1 MGDKFRTAHVS
12 AASSPL
18 LAQISLSG
26 DKSVS
31 IRRALLSLLTTDAIR
46 LTNYGSG
53 EDCQTA
59 LLCLRELGKHIEHE
73 ENRVTI
79 THHSMPA
86 QATLDC
92 RNSGT
97 TARLLMGLLAGRI
110 GEWRLTGDESLSRRP
125 MERVA
130 APLRQMGAQI
140 ELSAGGCLP
149 ARIVGRTLSGTDH
162 ELKISSA
169 QVKSALLLAGLSAD
183 GVTRVR
189 EPVASRDHTERLLGL
204 TQAPDGYWGVDRS
217 LQLNVG
223 LSLRGAIPGDIS
235 SAAFWAVAGLLV
247 PGSDVSI
254 ENVVL
259 NPTRTGWLTCLRNAG
274 ANVSA
279 RFERETAGEPVGSL
293 QIRYGKFAP
302 LHVHAS
308 EVPGLIDEIPAL
320 AVLAATIDGVSTFEQ
335 VGELRVKESDRLQ
348 SVVSGLAAMGA
359 KAETQGDDLLVH
371 GGAKLRGAKIDSQ
384 KDHRIAMSFA
394 LAGLVASG
402 KTVIKDADCAA
413 VSYPEFFAQLSKLV
427 TDSLTLTE

>member
-1 MGDKFRTAHVS
+1 MDDKFRTAHVS
-12 AASSPL
+12 TATSPL

-31 IRRALLSLLTTDAIR
+31 IRRALLSLFTTDAIR

-79 THHSMPA
+79 THHSMPV

-97 TARLLMGLLAGRI
+97 TVRLLMGLLAGRI
-110 GEWRLTGDESLSRRP
+110 GEWTLIGDESLSRRP

-149 ARIVGRTLSGTDH
+149 ARIVGHTLTGTNHD
-162 ELKISSA
+162 LKISSA
-169 QVKSALLLAGLSAD
+169 QVKSALLLAGLSAN

-189 EPVASRDHTERLLGL
+189 EPITSRDHTERLLGL
-204 TQAPDGYWGVDRS
+204 TQAPDGYWSVDQS
-217 LQLNVG
+217 MQTTAA

-235 SAAFWAVAGLLV
+235 SSAFWAVAALLV

-259 NPTRTGWLTCLRNAG
+259 NPTRTGWLTCLKNAG
-274 ANVSA
+274 ANVNA
-279 RFERETAGEPVGSL
+279 RFERETSGEPVGTL
-293 QIRYGKFAP
+293 QIRYGKFSP

-320 AVLAATIDGVSTFEQ
+320 AVLAATIEGESRFEH

-348 SVVSGLAAMGA
+348 AIANGLTAMGA
-359 KAETQGDDLLVH
+359 MVEIRGDDLIVH
-371 GGAKLRGAKIDSQ
+371 GGSKLSGTTIDPQ

-402 KTVIKDADCAA
+402 KTVIQDADCAA
-413 VSYPEFFAQLSKLV
+413 ISYPEFFAQLSRLV
-427 TDSLTLTE
+427 TDSLTLSE

>member
-1 MGDKFRTAHVS
+1 MAVNFHSAHVT
-12 AASSPL
+12 AANSPL
-18 LAQISLSG
+18 FAQLTLSG

-31 IRRALLSLLTTDAIR
+31 IRRALFSLFTTDTIR

-59 LLCLRELGKHIEHE
+59 LFCLGELGKRIERE

-79 THHSMPA
+79 SHRETPK

-97 TARLLMGLLAGRI
+97 TARLLMGLLAGRE
-110 GEWRLTGDESLSRRP
+110 GEWTLVGDDSLSRRP

-130 APLRQMGAQI
+130 TPLRAMGAKI
-140 ELSAGGCLP
+140 ELASGGCLP
-149 ARIVGRTLSGTDH
+149 ANIVGRTLKGTDH
-162 ELKISSA
+162 DLKISSA
-169 QVKSALLLAGLSAD
+169 QVKSALLLAGLFAD

-217 LQLNVG
+217 LQLSAG
-223 LSLRGAIPGDIS
+223 LSLRGAIPGDVS

-247 PGSDVSI
+247 PGSDISI
-254 ENVVL
+254 DNVVL
-259 NPTRTGWLTCLRNAG
+259 NPTRTGWLTCLRNGG

-293 QIRYGKFAP
+293 QIRYGKFSP

-348 SVVSGLAAMGA
+348 SVVSGLTAMGA
-359 KAETQGDDLLVH
+359 KAEVKGDDLIVH

-394 LAGLVASG
+394 LAGLAASG
-402 KTVIKDADCAA
+402 NTVIQDADCAA
-413 VSYPEFFAQLSKLV
+413 VSYPEFFAELSKLV
-427 TDSLTLTE
+427 PDSVNLIE

>member
-1 MGDKFRTAHVS
+1 MGDKFRTALVS
-12 AASSPL
+12 AATSPL

-31 IRRALLSLLTTDAIR
+31 IRRALLSLFTTDAIR

-86 QATLDC
+86 QATLDS

-110 GEWRLTGDESLSRRP
+110 GAWTLIGDGSLSRRP

-130 APLRQMGAQI
+130 TPLRQMGAHI

-149 ARIVGRTLSGTDH
+149 ARIVGRALSGTDH
-162 ELKISSA
+162 DLKISSA

-183 GVTRVR
+183 GITRVR
-189 EPVASRDHTERLLGL
+189 EPNASRDHTERLLGL
-204 TQAPDGYWGVDRS
+204 TQSPDGYWVVDQSKQSAAS
-217 LQLNVG
+217 LG
-223 LSLRGAIPGDIS
+223 LRGKIPGDIS
-235 SAAFWAVAGLLV
+235 SAAFWAVASLLV
-247 PGSDVSI
+247 PGSDITI

-259 NPTRTGWLTCLRNAG
+259 NPTRTGWLTCLKNAG
-274 ANVSA
+274 ANVNA
-279 RFERETAGEPVGSL
+279 RFERETSGEPVGSL
-293 QIRYGKFAP
+293 NIRYGKFSP

-320 AVLAATIDGVSTFEQ
+320 AVLAATVEGESRFER
-335 VGELRVKESDRLQ
+335 VGELRVKESDRLLAIAT
-348 SVVSGLAAMGA
+348 GLNSMGA
-359 KAETQGDDLLVH
+359 KAEIHGEDLIIY
-371 GGAKLRGAKIDSQ
+371 GGSRLRGATINPQ
-384 KDHRIAMSFA
+384 MDHRIAMSFA
-394 LAGLVASG
+394 LAGLVATG
-402 KTVIKDADCAA
+402 TTIIEDADCAA
-413 VSYPEFFAQLSKLV
+413 VSYPEFFAQLSNFAP
-427 TDSLTLTE
+427 DSLKLT

>member
-1 MGDKFRTAHVS
+1 MAANFRTAHVTS
-12 AASSPL
+12 ATSPL
-18 LAQISLSG
+18 FAQLTLSG

-31 IRRALLSLLTTDAIR
+31 IRRALFSLFTTDTIR

-59 LLCLRELGKHIEHE
+59 LLCLRSLGKHVEHE
-73 ENRVTI
+73 GNRVTI
-79 THHSMPA
+79 SHREMPK

-97 TARLLMGLLAGRI
+97 TARLLMGLLAGRV
-110 GEWRLTGDESLSRRP
+110 GEWTLVGDESLSRRP

-130 APLRQMGAQI
+130 TPLRAMGAEI
-140 ELSAGGCLP
+140 ELADGGCLP
-149 ARIVGRTLSGTDH
+149 ARIVGRTLTGTDH
-162 ELKISSA
+162 DLKISSA
-169 QVKSALLLAGLSAD
+169 QVKSALLLAGLSAN

-189 EPVASRDHTERLLGL
+189 EPIASRDHTERLLGL
-204 TQAPDGYWGVDRS
+204 TQAPDGFWSVHQS
-217 LQLNVG
+217 IQTVAVV
-223 LSLRGAIPGDIS
+223 SLRGKIPGDIS

-247 PGSDVSI
+247 PGSDISI

-259 NPTRTGWLTCLRNAG
+259 NPTRTGWLTCLKNAG
-274 ANVSA
+274 ANVNA
-279 RFERETAGEPVGSL
+279 RFERETSGEPVGTL
-293 QIRYGKFAP
+293 QIRYGKFSP
-302 LHVHAS
+302 LHVYAS

-320 AVLAATIDGVSTFEQ
+320 AVLAAMIDGESRFEQ

-348 SVVSGLAAMGA
+348 AITNGLTAMGA
-359 KAETQGDDLLVH
+359 KVEILGDDLIVH
-371 GGAKLRGAKIDSQ
+371 GGAKLRGATIDPQ

-402 KTVIKDADCAA
+402 KTVIQDADCAA